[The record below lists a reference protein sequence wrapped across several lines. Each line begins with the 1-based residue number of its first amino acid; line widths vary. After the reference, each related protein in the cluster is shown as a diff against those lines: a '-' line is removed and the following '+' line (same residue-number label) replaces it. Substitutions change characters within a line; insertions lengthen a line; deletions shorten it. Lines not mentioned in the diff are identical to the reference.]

1 MPFPRGAESTGGE
14 DPIPYVSLKTKEE
27 GKRACSCQL
36 SCYLKKVTS
45 VFGAWFRCIVKLT
58 FQVEENT
65 SADSCMQETVVEST
79 RTRAWE
85 GGGGEESGK
94 GSAPAPTSNLWNPG
108 AEPPPH
114 PGRTYRQ
121 LTSQPHNNYMWQAG
135 ML

>member
-85 GGGGEESGK
+85 GGGGRKAEKAAHLPLPRTCGTL
-94 GSAPAPTSNLWNPG
+94 GLNPLHTL
-108 AEPPPH
+108 AE
-114 PGRTYRQ
+114 
-121 LTSQPHNNYMWQAG
+121 LTAS
-135 ML
+135 

>member
-58 FQVEENT
+58 LIKMRVIVHHLLFFLLILKHLIFCTKKQ
-65 SADSCMQETVVEST
+65 M
-79 RTRAWE
+79 
-85 GGGGEESGK
+85 
-94 GSAPAPTSNLWNPG
+94 
-108 AEPPPH
+108 
-114 PGRTYRQ
+114 
-121 LTSQPHNNYMWQAG
+121 
-135 ML
+135 